1 MGKFKIFI
9 KGNGLI
15 KCTLRYII
23 ILAGLLSVILLI
35 PGCHDGK
42 EIKQFSEIGNGLAKG
57 ITQLSKEP
65 GISMTGFASNP
76 DKKIFKVG
84 IGIDH
89 TKITSERLKQVV
101 ESYLR
106 NAASYTSQPDPE
118 ILLKPYKLQ
127 IEEIDKEKNS
137 TSIIAEKPTG
147 TTEITWKQ

>member
-9 KGNGLI
+9 KGHGLI

-76 DKKIFKVG
+76 DKKAFKVG

-89 TKITSERLKQVV
+89 TKITSERLKQVI
-101 ESYLR
+101 ESYLK
-106 NAASYTSQPDPE
+106 NAASFTTQPDPE
-118 ILLKPYKLQ
+118 IMLKPYNLQ
-127 IEEIDKEKNS
+127 IEEIDKENKS
-137 TSIIAEKPTG
+137 TSLIAEKTSG
-147 TTEITWKQ
+147 STRIIWK